1 MSLPAK
7 LDAWKAKGQFYEVP
21 PLNLKVFAIDIG
33 DTKAVADK
41 TCLLVHGFPESS
53 FSFHKVVDGLLSH
66 FDRLVLIDMPGYGF
80 SDKPSEEYSYS
91 LVPQADVLFC
101 VYQQL
106 GVTGGH
112 VICHDMGTSVVTE
125 WLARYVNKQLPNW
138 FSDSFRSVTFTN
150 GSMVLGLAKLRIMQ
164 KLLLVKILGPIIS
177 QLASFS
183 TFKSTVQSAHGG
195 THANALS
202 DEDIDLLW
210 QSCTLQD
217 GHNKNHHIIRYLN
230 DRRRFEATRWLPSL
244 ALASKSLPIHICWG
258 DADQVATIEM
268 ARYLKASVCIEAK
281 LTEMPGVGHFCQIAS
296 PDIWLNSVISFYQ
309 R

>member
-1 MSLPAK
+1 MNLSAK
-7 LDAWKAKGQFYEVP
+7 LDDWKAQGQFYKVP
-21 PLNLKVFAIDIG
+21 PLDLNVFAIDLG
-33 DTKAVADK
+33 DTEATADK

-53 FSFHKVVDGLLSH
+53 FSFHKVVEGLLSY

-80 SDKPSEEYSYS
+80 SDKPGEEYSYS
-91 LVPQADVLFC
+91 LIPQADALLC

-125 WLARYVNKQLPNW
+125 WLSRYVNNQLPNW
-138 FSDSFRSVTFTN
+138 FVDSFRSVTFTN

-164 KLLLVKILGPIIS
+164 KLLLLKTLGPIIS
-177 QLASFS
+177 RLASFS

-195 THANALS
+195 TQTYALS

-230 DRRRFEATRWLPSL
+230 DRRRFETTRWLPSL

-258 DADQVATIEM
+258 DADQVATVEV
-268 ARYLKASVCIEAK
+268 ARFLKASVCTEAQ
-281 LTEMPGVGHFCQIAS
+281 LTEMSGVGHFCQISS
-296 PDIWLNSVISFYQ
+296 PDIWLNSVIHFYQ
-309 R
+309 S